1 MQAEVSGV
9 EVARDVGVL
18 DDQEAGIHAGSHVRQ
33 DALCSHVGQAHWQL
47 TVATPCGW
55 GCG

>member
-33 DALCSHVGQAHWQL
+33 DALCTLAKLIGS
-47 TVATPCGW
+47 
-55 GCG
+55 